1 VVRVSSGNSG
11 GRRCIHRPR
20 PGTGRHTVSGE
31 RGAGGERAGQEVPI
45 IGATDRQPGVHQLTP
60 SAPLHLSAALLG
72 TFVLASCGA
81 VASIVDP
88 VPCWQERIEFN
99 FRPVTVEG
107 ILQVDEEASGMFI
120 RLSDGREYDIG
131 FPDGFRVII
140 GPGVGGHVDSP
151 HGGTIAEAGDSISLW
166 GGDTH
171 VGEEPRPP
179 ASPGRRGLI
188 VCAINGQQV
197 RDANGA
203 TIGQ

>member
-1 VVRVSSGNSG
+1 MTQWAVRTYVARTSDVRQPRAFYEADSLSTE
-11 GRRCIHRPR
+11 IYDALAASIKRP
-20 PGTGRHTVSGE
+20 
-31 RGAGGERAGQEVPI
+31 
-45 IGATDRQPGVHQLTP
+45 DRQPGVHQLAP

-99 FRPVTVEG
+99 VRPVTVEG

-151 HGGTIAEAGDSISLW
+151 HGGTIAEAGDSISFW

-179 ASPGRRGLI
+179 APPGRRGLI

>member
-1 VVRVSSGNSG
+1 
-11 GRRCIHRPR
+11 
-20 PGTGRHTVSGE
+20 
-31 RGAGGERAGQEVPI
+31 
-45 IGATDRQPGVHQLTP
+45 
-60 SAPLHLSAALLG
+60 
-72 TFVLASCGA
+72 
-81 VASIVDP
+81 
-88 VPCWQERIEFN
+88 
-99 FRPVTVEG
+99 
-107 ILQVDEEASGMFI
+107 MFI

-179 ASPGRRGLI
+179 APPGRRGLI